1 MRTINTDLLA
11 KRVLFCF
18 VLVFEMCSL
27 RLCAEDVT
35 PAKAQVMRESFVSE
49 AKTLVGA
56 PYVYGAVGPDS
67 FDCSGLIYYAAR
79 KSVQIQLPRTAKAI
93 YNYCKIVP
101 DKDREIG
108 DLLFFKTTSSDSIS
122 HVGIYIGNNQFISAI
137 SDGPNTGVIVSSLKQ
152 DYWKPKYVCTGKFLK
167 SGISND
173 VIEEDVKPETP
184 KSTTTTKADTTAK
197 ASAPDQKKTVKD
209 FKGSSFRNLDG
220 SIAENVIF
228 DCASFFD
235 WSLFTPNEV
244 MFRFRGVDI
253 QTGVRYA
260 KWLLEPGFDLALRIN
275 TSQKLFQMPLL
286 FTATVNDY
294 FKFYAGPVISFG
306 DGCLVGSDKEIKASV
321 VPGIIGLSLST
332 PAIEAGSTKIQVVQD
347 ISYTIFNNTD
357 NSALKFKESI
367 GAGLVM
373 YTGIR
378 VSFPLNIFMSGK

>member
-93 YNYCKIVP
+93 YNYCKVVP

-306 DGCLVGSDKEIKASV
+306 HGCLVGSDKEIKASFF
-321 VPGIIGLSLST
+321 PGIIGLSLST